1 MPPANESGRVPKA
14 VRLPRLFMGRATG
27 LTEQKRY
34 PSHACRLLVTVTV
47 LTQALLYLLGSVY
60 EQLAG
65 SFCTILTVLR
75 DYSRPT
81 STVAHVG

>member
-47 LTQALLYLLGSVY
+47 LTVHIHLQIAST
-60 EQLAG
+60 
-65 SFCTILTVLR
+65 SIP
-75 DYSRPT
+75 SRV
-81 STVAHVG
+81 SI